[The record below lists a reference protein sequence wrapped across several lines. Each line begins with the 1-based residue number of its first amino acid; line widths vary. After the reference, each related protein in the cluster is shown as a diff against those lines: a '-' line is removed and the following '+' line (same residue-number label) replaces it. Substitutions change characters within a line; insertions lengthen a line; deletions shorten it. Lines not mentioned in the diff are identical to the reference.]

1 MRDIVMLCYAM
12 RTYLENCKAKNRMKI
27 WKIFTRQQTSKSDA
41 VE

>member
-12 RTYLENCKAKNRMKI
+12 RTYLENCKAKIGMKI
-27 WKIFTRQQTSKSDA
+27 WKIFTRQQNSKRDA

>member
-12 RTYLENCKAKNRMKI
+12 RTHLKNCKAKNGMKI
-27 WKIFTRQQTSKSDA
+27 WKIFTGQQNSKSDA